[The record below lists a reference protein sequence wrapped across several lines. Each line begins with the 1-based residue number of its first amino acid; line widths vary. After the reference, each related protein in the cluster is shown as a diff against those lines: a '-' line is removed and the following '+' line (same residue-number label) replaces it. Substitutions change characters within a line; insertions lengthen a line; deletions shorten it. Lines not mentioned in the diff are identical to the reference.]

1 MTPHLAATSP
11 TAAKVTFLV
20 LGAGW
25 VWQFLEPLVKK
36 NANIT
41 YAATTTSGRKG
52 TIPFKFDLESD
63 GLEAAF
69 KRLPLADYVL
79 VTFPLK
85 GRGPSRKLVSM
96 YAETHGRHGPADF
109 DSATEDGQGDGRSG
123 EAESSTITATKWIQL
138 GSTGIWTSPDFVDSH
153 SPIDPS
159 NERGIAEDELI
170 SLGGCVLNLAGLY
183 GAQRQPGNWIARV
196 AKTKEQLGEKGA
208 LHLIHG
214 VDVAGAVIGVLKVD
228 CVKPGRLFGRRW
240 IVADCVSYDWWS
252 IVWDFNGDSS
262 EETQHKDE
270 EDAQEQT
277 KLERWKYR
285 RWVMELMQ
293 DKGVKALPR
302 PMEALGRKLDAREFW
317 NAVGILPE
325 RTLRR

>member
-1 MTPHLAATSP
+1 MTSHVSPTSP
-11 TAAKVTFLV
+11 AAGKATILV

-25 VWQFLEPLVKK
+25 LWQFLEPALKT
-36 NANIT
+36 AEIT
-41 YAATTTSGRKG
+41 YVATTTNGREG
-52 TIPFKFDLESD
+52 TIPFKFDLELD
-63 GLEAAF
+63 GLEEAF
-69 KRLPLADYVL
+69 KTLPLAEYVL

-85 GRGPSRKLVSM
+85 GKGLSRKLVHM
-96 YAETHGRHGPADF
+96 YAETHPQDNSTNSDR
-109 DSATEDGQGDGRSG
+109 AT
-123 EAESSTITATKWIQL
+123 AETKFIQL

-153 SPIDPS
+153 SPIDPG
-159 NERGIAEDELI
+159 NERGIAEEELI

-214 VDVAGAVIGVLKVD
+214 MDVAGAVIGVIKTDSQDVD
-228 CVKPGRLFGRRW
+228 DSGQLFGRRW

-252 IVWDFNGDSS
+252 IVWDCNGDSR
-262 EETQHKDE
+262 E
-270 EDAQEQT
+270 EDCRDQEDASQHT
-277 KLERWKYR
+277 RREERSKYR

-302 PMEALGRKLDAREFW
+302 PLEALGRRLDAREFW